1 MSASR
6 KQRADDGYGWVVVAA
21 AFTINFLADGIV
33 FSSGVLLV
41 EFLDDFEESH
51 GLTAFIGAIQAG
63 MMHLIGP
70 LAAALMERLGAQLV
84 TVVGAVLTCI
94 GLAASFPAS
103 TVAHLTITMGIIGG
117 TGLGLMYL
125 PPGALVVQYFTERRA
140 LANGIAVCGSGVG
153 TFVFN
158 HVMHLLIS
166 EYTWRGAVLVAAG
179 AALNGAVFGLLLRPA
194 PRREALPVAAVTSDE
209 KAVKIDECREISD
222 TIKQSVEKEMNIEIT
237 MLKKYDLPLKH
248 PKSNEKQIEMNSVH
262 RNSYMPSLVIDINGS
277 GHDHVSR
284 KCESET
290 KLTNPGTLNRIRT
303 TIMSAVEAV
312 FPRELLKNRRLLM
325 FMAFTFVFNLAFV
338 IPFSLVPDE
347 AISAGL
353 SKYQATWLVSSIG
366 ITNTVSRII
375 MGWIGDRNGV
385 NRPAMLVAMVA
396 LAGLAIAAV
405 PFLPTFETKLCSTA
419 AIGVFLGGFVMLF
432 AVVLADMFGD
442 DVISR
447 SIGLAY
453 FTVGIACFVA
463 VPKGG
468 WLFDVTGNYQ
478 MTFLVAGGECLLAAA
493 LLAAAISLHR
503 NSYTVDSNLKSS
515 HKSDKFEGQRGS
527 VLANDKC

>member
-103 TVAHLTITMGIIGG
+103 TVAHLTITMGIIG
-117 TGLGLMYL
+117 
-125 PPGALVVQYFTERRA
+125 
-140 LANGIAVCGSGVG
+140 GVG

>member
-6 KQRADDGYGWVVVAA
+6 KQRADDRYGWVVVAA

-70 LAAALMERLGAQLV
+70 LAAALMERLGAQIV

-103 TVAHLTITMGIIGG
+103 TVAHLTITMGVIGG
-117 TGLGLMYL
+117 TGIGLMFL

-194 PRREALPVAAVTSDE
+194 PRSEALPGAAVTSDE
-209 KAVKIDECREISD
+209 KAVKIDEYRYSSD

-237 MLKKYDLPLKH
+237 MLKKTYLPLEYSKPNKIQDETYPEH
-248 PKSNEKQIEMNSVH
+248 SDSGMS
-262 RNSYMPSLVIDINGS
+262 SLVIDINGS
-277 GHDHVSR
+277 GHDVSR
-284 KCESET
+284 QCESET
-290 KLTNPGTLNRIRT
+290 KLTPTPGTLKVIWT
-303 TIMSAVEAV
+303 TMLSAVAAV

-366 ITNTVSRII
+366 ITNIVSRII
-375 MGWIGDRNGV
+375 MGWIGDRDGV

-419 AIGVFLGGFVMLF
+419 AIGIFLGGFVMLF
-432 AVVLADMFGD
+432 AVVLTDMFGD

-453 FTVGIACFVA
+453 FTEGIACFVA

-478 MTFLVAGGECLLAAA
+478 VTFLVAGGECLLAAA
-493 LLAAAISLHR
+493 LLVVAISLHR
-503 NSYTVDSNLKSS
+503 NSYTVDSLKATNRKISWGRFLPMTS
-515 HKSDKFEGQRGS
+515 IEEAS
-527 VLANDKC
+527 